1 MATRRNSSDKQR
13 QVFQKILQL
22 SMGLFAL
29 VYVALG
35 YFVIKL
41 KWLMVPLA
49 DNLAYAMG
57 GLLIVYGIFRAYR
70 AYLSIRDTMNN

>member
-1 MATRRNSSDKQR
+1 MAQRRNTDKKPQLFQR
-13 QVFQKILQL
+13 ILQL

-29 VYVALG
+29 VYIALG

-41 KWLMVPLA
+41 KWLMIPLS

-57 GLLIVYGIFRAYR
+57 GCLWRMGFSEDTEPT
-70 AYLSIRDTMNN
+70 YL

>member
-1 MATRRNSSDKQR
+1 MAQRRNTDKKPQLFQR
-13 QVFQKILQL
+13 ILQL

-29 VYVALG
+29 VYIALG

-41 KWLMVPLA
+41 KWLMIPLS

-57 GLLIVYGIFRAYR
+57 GLLMAYGVFRGYR
-70 AYLSIRDTMNN
+70 AYLSVKDTMEN